1 VCGLAGDPKAEKP
14 LIAYNA
20 TAQRNRLPVRFPNA
34 PIQQQRYCA
43 PRNTTWPGGIVDPN
57 MSHNDERRFMSISG
71 LLHCRPTAPGQE
83 LGHERLRVE
92 HQKIYK

>member
-1 VCGLAGDPKAEKP
+1 MAKKP
-14 LIAYNA
+14 LIPYLPHAP
-20 TAQRNRLPVRFPNA
+20 RNRLPAMFPNE

-57 MSHNDERRFMSISG
+57 LTHNDRRRFMSISS
-71 LLHCRPTAPGQE
+71 LMHCPPPPAGFE

-92 HQKIYK
+92 HQKLYR